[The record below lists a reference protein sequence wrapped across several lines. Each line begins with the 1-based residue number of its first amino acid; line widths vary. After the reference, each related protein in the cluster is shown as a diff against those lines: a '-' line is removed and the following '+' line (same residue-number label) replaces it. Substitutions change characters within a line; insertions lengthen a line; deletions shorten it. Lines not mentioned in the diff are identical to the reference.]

1 MIVEDKQYEALLSEV
16 ATLRERVAELEQQEG
31 GKFRALLELAPDAI
45 VIINA
50 DGRIV
55 LVNSRTEQLFGYE
68 RADLLNQPIEILV
81 PERFRKR
88 HVGHRSHYF
97 ANPHT
102 RPMGV
107 NVSLYAARKDGSEF
121 PVEIS
126 LSPLETEEGLLV
138 TSIIRDITERLQ
150 AEEALRHSKQQDEII
165 RSQEMALRELS
176 TPLIPI
182 NDDVMIMP
190 LIGAIDQRR
199 AQQVL
204 ETILHGIA
212 QTNAQMVILD
222 ITGVSIVDT
231 QVANALVQAAQA
243 VQLLGAQVV
252 LTGIRPEV
260 AQTLVGLAVDLK
272 GIVTHGSLQSG
283 ISYAIRRR

>member
-138 TSIIRDITERLQ
+138 TSIIRDITERLR

-283 ISYAIRRR
+283 IAYAIRRR